1 MEVPAAMTQGTHDT
15 SPPPGPPHDTRT
27 ETHSEPAP
35 GAGGA
40 DGGAAHDTAGHAD
53 AGHAEHG
60 HGGDTLG
67 PIDVWAWGAGALGIL
82 IAAAMVAC
90 FAIATSPVPVA

>member
-1 MEVPAAMTQGTHDT
+1 MSQQEHDT
-15 SPPPGPPHDTRT
+15 TPPAGPPHDTRT

-40 DGGAAHDTAGHAD
+40 HGSAGHD
-53 AGHAEHG
+53 EHG
-60 HGGDTLG
+60 HDEEPLG

-82 IAAAMVAC
+82 VAAVMVLC
-90 FAIATSPVPVA
+90 FAMATAPV